1 MLTKHEQWMAQH
13 KRTYKSNEE
22 KSKRFKVF
30 KDNVEFIERFNKAGK
45 NKYKLG
51 INEFAD
57 LTNEEFVAKCT
68 GAKIPSFKRSSKT
81 PFMYGNVKGVA
92 SSLDWRDKGAVTAV
106 ENQGGCGCC
115 WAFSA
120 VAAMEGISQI
130 KTGKLVSLSEQQLL
144 DCMTTTDSC
153 KGGWMEHAFEFAT
166 QNHGLDSDTD
176 YPYRAKEGTCSPKKP
191 SSLPAMITGHQSVP
205 MNNETALLM
214 AVANQPVSVRIDPT
228 QMRFYKSGI
237 LTGNCGTH
245 LTHAITAVG
254 YGTSEDGTKYWI
266 FKNSWGP
273 KWGENGF
280 IRIQRDIAAKEGMC
294 GIAMYP
300 TFPTV

>member
-1 MLTKHEQWMAQH
+1 MSIKHEQWMAQH

-22 KSKRFKVF
+22 KLNRFKVF
-30 KDNVEFIERFNKAGK
+30 KDYVEFIESFNKAGK
-45 NKYKLG
+45 NKYKPE
-51 INEFAD
+51 INKFAD
-57 LTNEEFVAKCT
+57 LTNEEFVVKYT
-68 GAKIPSFKRSSKT
+68 RAKIPSFKRSSTT
-81 PFMYGNVKGVA
+81 PFTYGNVKDVA
-92 SSLDWRDKGAVTAV
+92 CSLDWRDKEQLQRSRTKEDVVSHLNYIYGLTCLDWRDKEQLQRSRTKEDV
-106 ENQGGCGCC
+106 NQ
-115 WAFSA
+115 
-120 VAAMEGISQI
+120 
-130 KTGKLVSLSEQQLL
+130 
-144 DCMTTTDSC
+144 
-153 KGGWMEHAFEFAT
+153 
-166 QNHGLDSDTD
+166 GLDSDAD
-176 YPYRAKEGTCSPKKP
+176 YPYQAKEGTCRHNKP

-237 LTGNCGTH
+237 LTGDCGTH
-245 LTHAITAVG
+245 LTHAVTAVG

-273 KWGENGF
+273 NWGENGF